1 MNQINKFYLAS
12 FLKNQTYF
20 VPIMILFFQDIGL
33 NYANIFWIFTI
44 ASIFS
49 FIIEIPTG
57 VFADKYGNRKSIIL
71 SKFLIFVSFI
81 IFGFANSFIVL
92 LVANL
97 IYELGKSFRS
107 GTETAF
113 IFNYLSQD
121 KNHPSYTKIKI
132 NQKFYARIS
141 ESVSALIGGFIAY
154 RLGFN
159 IVFFIAAIP
168 ALINFIQTLSWEKI
182 KTDEESKENKISLRE
197 NWEFIKIAFSEI
209 KNNKTVLNIIL
220 NIAFF
225 SASFSALEKFVQPYM
240 KNSGIELQYFG
251 IFYSVFLIIIALIV
265 KASSRLE
272 DKWSAKKIMNY
283 SGFIAFLALIPLGL
297 GGNSVLMVG
306 LFFIVLLLENFRSPV
321 ANNLFHEQVPNQK
334 RATMGSILELFKSLN
349 KLWIL
354 PFIGYIADIYSMKTA
369 ILIISILILI
379 SASVFLIPDKKK
391 KDEKTLETN

>member
-12 FLKNQTYF
+12 FLKNQIYF

-81 IFGFANSFIVL
+81 IFGLANNFIIL

-141 ESVSALIGGFIAY
+141 ESIAALIGGFVAY

-159 IVFFIAAIP
+159 VVFFIAAVP
-168 ALINFIQTLSWEKI
+168 AFINFIQTLSWEKI
-182 KTDEESKENKISLRE
+182 KTDEENKENKISLRE
-197 NWEFIKIAFSEI
+197 NWKFIKIAFSEI
-209 KNNKTVLNIIL
+209 KNNKIVLNIIL

-240 KNSGIELQYFG
+240 KSAGVELQYFG
-251 IFYSVFLIIIALIV
+251 VFYSAFLIIIALIV

-272 DKWSAKKIMNY
+272 DKWSAEKIMNY
-283 SGFIAFLALIPLGL
+283 SGFIAFLALIPLSL

-354 PFIGYIADIYSMKTA
+354 PFIGYLADIYSMKVA

-379 SASVFLIPDKKK
+379 NAFIFLVPTKK
-391 KDEKTLETN
+391 KDNQINLQAN